1 MPRRPDNSNL
11 HSSNLDSI
19 NRGRYRSATGRWN
32 GRSPIDTHVLYGI
45 GKPGL
50 HPLLQAAWRHAY
62 GYPSGYGAHHA
73 FGGGWIG
80 HMVVSSIVHG
90 LVYGVIFRLL
100 SHLGLGGTVVL
111 AVLVIGGLI
120 MWNRNKGYRRW

>member
-1 MPRRPDNSNL
+1 MLGRRDSSNRDGR
-11 HSSNLDSI
+11 NLDSS
-19 NRGRYRSATGRWN
+19 NRGRYRSGTGRRN
-32 GRSPIDTHVLYGI
+32 RRSPIDTHLLSGI
-45 GKPGL
+45 GRPGL

-62 GYPSGYGAHHA
+62 GYPSGYGAHHG

-100 SHLGLGGTVVL
+100 SHLGLGGTLVL

-120 MWNRNKGYRRW
+120 MWNRNRNYRRW